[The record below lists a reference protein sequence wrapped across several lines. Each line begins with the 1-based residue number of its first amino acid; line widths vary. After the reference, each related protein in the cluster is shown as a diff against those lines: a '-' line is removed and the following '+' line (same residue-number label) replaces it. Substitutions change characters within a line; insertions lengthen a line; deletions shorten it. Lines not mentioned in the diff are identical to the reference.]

1 MNTLKKLECYTAGLA
16 IFAMFFGAGNI
27 FIPLALGQ
35 FALDKSPWALSGLLL
50 TND

>member
-1 MNTLKKLECYTAGLA
+1 MESCMNTLKKLA